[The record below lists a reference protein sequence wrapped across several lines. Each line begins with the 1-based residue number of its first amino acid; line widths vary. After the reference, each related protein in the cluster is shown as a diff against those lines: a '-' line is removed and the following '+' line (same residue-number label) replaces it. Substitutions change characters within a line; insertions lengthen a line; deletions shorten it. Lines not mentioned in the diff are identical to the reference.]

1 MNTQILNLKDG
12 NRELYSICDDIDS
25 YFSHIEH
32 KLKVINSEF
41 IVLSKLNRASLHSYC
56 LDSIQFQ
63 LRLYTNYLSN
73 HKNTFCNILN
83 QVYRDYYK
91 LYKLISRYIH
101 SHITDK
107 KVLMLVE
114 TDTFPVYKD
123 LDIQFIY
130 EKQTVDSIYDT
141 LINIINALNEF
152 CNSKQESLLEQKKMV
167 DRGYDIE
174 NLISSH
180 NYTREIVVN
189 HIRLYIDY
197 LCYFKKY
204 KKKYLSE
211 LYSKITTLYS
221 EIPPIEIMKN
231 MKSGIR
237 LNIDSSNNNILQIL
251 QQSPS
256 KNNSENNR
264 NQNITTV
271 INELTRDNI
280 ENNNINNGYL
290 VSPTNSEVSSIVDN
304 NFIEENDKNT
314 YTNIKT
320 ETEIDIDTYSV
331 VINNDTPDNIT
342 NADSI
347 SDSNVDSIS
356 DSISDSITNTNT
368 VTNTVTGTDDVP
380 KKKRGRPK
388 KIVK

>member
-1 MNTQILNLKDG
+1 MNTQIQKLKDG
-12 NRELYSICDDIDS
+12 NHDLFAICDDIDS

-41 IVLSKLNRASLHSYC
+41 IVLSKLNKASLHSYC

-73 HKNTFCNILN
+73 HKNTYSNIQN
-83 QVYRDYYK
+83 QIYRDYYK

-114 TDTFPVYKD
+114 TDTFPIYKD
-123 LDIQFIY
+123 LDILFVY

-141 LINIINALNEF
+141 LINIINSLNEF
-152 CNSKQESLLEQKKMV
+152 CNSKQESLAEQQKLV

-180 NYTREIVVN
+180 NYTREVVVN

-211 LYSKITTLYS
+211 LYSKITTLYY

-231 MKSGIR
+231 MTAGSTIKFD
-237 LNIDSSNNNILQIL
+237 NSNNNLDNDNL
-251 QQSPS
+251 LPFLPQSPTKKTTH
-256 KNNSENNR
+256 KNNEHIFNSNN
-264 NQNITTV
+264 NNVTTFV
-271 INELTRDNI
+271 NELKYDHI
-280 ENNNINNGYL
+280 ENENINNNDGFL
-290 VSPTNSEVSSIVDN
+290 VSPTNSEVSSMNDNIFNEENIKKNTDTDTDTDTTKENIIENTTVINSETALTVDIVD
-304 NFIEENDKNT
+304 T
-314 YTNIKT
+314 
-320 ETEIDIDTYSV
+320 V
-331 VINNDTPDNIT
+331 VI
-342 NADSI
+342 
-347 SDSNVDSIS
+347 
-356 DSISDSITNTNT
+356 
-368 VTNTVTGTDDVP
+368 P

-388 KIVK
+388 KHN

>member
-1 MNTQILNLKDG
+1 MNTQIQKLKDG
-12 NRELYSICDDIDS
+12 NHDLFAICDDIDS

-32 KLKVINSEF
+32 KLKVIGSEF
-41 IVLSKLNRASLHSYC
+41 IVLSKLNKASLHSYC

-73 HKNTFCNILN
+73 HKNTYSNIQN
-83 QVYRDYYK
+83 QIYRDYYK
-91 LYKLISRYIH
+91 LYKLIARYIH

-114 TDTFPVYKD
+114 TDTFPIYKD
-123 LDIQFIY
+123 LEILLIY
-130 EKQTVDSIYDT
+130 ERQTVDSIYDT

-152 CNSKQESLLEQKKMV
+152 CNSKHDYLMEQQKMV

-180 NYTREIVVN
+180 NYTREVVVN

-211 LYSKITTLYS
+211 LYSKITTLYY

-231 MKSGIR
+231 MA
-237 LNIDSSNNNILQIL
+237 NIITNNDNSNNNLDNGNL
-251 QQSPS
+251 LPFLPPSPTKKTTTKTTHNINEHIFNS
-256 KNNSENNR
+256 NNNNV
-264 NQNITTV
+264 TTV
-271 INELTRDNI
+271 VNELKDDHI
-280 ENNNINNGYL
+280 ENINKNDGFL
-290 VSPTNSEVSSIVDN
+290 VSPTNSEVSSMNDNIFNEENIKKNTDTDTDTDTTKENIIENTTEIATIINSEIAPIVD
-304 NFIEENDKNT
+304 T
-314 YTNIKT
+314 V
-320 ETEIDIDTYSV
+320 DTV
-331 VINNDTPDNIT
+331 VI
-342 NADSI
+342 
-347 SDSNVDSIS
+347 
-356 DSISDSITNTNT
+356 
-368 VTNTVTGTDDVP
+368 P

-388 KIVK
+388 KHN

>member
-1 MNTQILNLKDG
+1 MNTQIQKLKDG
-12 NRELYSICDDIDS
+12 NHDLFAICDDIDS

-32 KLKVINSEF
+32 KLKVIGSEF
-41 IVLSKLNRASLHSYC
+41 IVLSKLNKASLHSYC

-73 HKNTFCNILN
+73 HKNTYSNIQN
-83 QVYRDYYK
+83 QIYRDYYK

-114 TDTFPVYKD
+114 TDTFPIYKD
-123 LDIQFIY
+123 LDILFIY

-152 CNSKQESLLEQKKMV
+152 CNSKHDYLQEQQKMV

-180 NYTREIVVN
+180 NYTREVVVN

-211 LYSKITTLYS
+211 LYSKITTLYY

-231 MKSGIR
+231 MTSGIKINVDNSNN
-237 LNIDSSNNNILQIL
+237 LDNDNLLPFLPPSPTKKTTTKTTTKTTHNINEHIFNSNNN
-251 QQSPS
+251 
-256 KNNSENNR
+256 NNV
-264 NQNITTV
+264 TTV
-271 INELTRDNI
+271 VNELKYDHI
-280 ENNNINNGYL
+280 ENINKNDGFL
-290 VSPTNSEVSSIVDN
+290 VSPTNSEVSSMNDNIFNEENIEKNIDTDTTKENTTEITTIINSEFAPIVD
-304 NFIEENDKNT
+304 T
-314 YTNIKT
+314 
-320 ETEIDIDTYSV
+320 V
-331 VINNDTPDNIT
+331 VI
-342 NADSI
+342 
-347 SDSNVDSIS
+347 
-356 DSISDSITNTNT
+356 
-368 VTNTVTGTDDVP
+368 P

-388 KIVK
+388 KT